1 MSKDKKININH
12 NDRTLLQHPYYD
24 EFLQTMTNMIHWL
37 RWVGVAG
44 SEGILW
50 KLWGFVLLCLLLAV
64 EGEAIWKVVKAL
76 AGWAIDMRG
85 HRSVTARLAGTMFY
99 SASLLCLIQCWRL
112 SCSWKDIS
120 KYWASIEWTLSIQY
134 VPRDKYIRTRMY
146 KTVIFVAALSS
157 VEHLLDIISSFD
169 FNCQLSLCFRTF
181 ILKSHG
187 FLILEHEY
195 SDWIAVF
202 VFITSIIATVLW
214 NLRDLIIILTSM
226 GLSARYK
233 RLNEGVKV
241 VTSKN
246 NKVEIWN
253 KVNND
258 GEYLKVYM
266 WRKIRE
272 AYAKQSML
280 VRKVDNSL
288 GTLILLS
295 AFFNFYFICLQLFLR
310 ITPSSSAVSVNQI
323 YHTVSLSW
331 VCIRTGYTV
340 LAAAE
345 VNKCSTLALP
355 YLYECSAQYYN
366 VEIERLQKQ
375 LSKDYVALTG
385 MGFFYLN
392 RTFVL
397 QMAGA
402 VVTFVLVLI
411 QYDDSETVTPTNS
424 TLIG

>member
-1 MSKDKKININH
+1 MTKDKKIKINQ
-12 NDRTLLQHPYYD
+12 NDSTLLQQPFYD
-24 EFLQTMTNMIHWL
+24 EFLQTMTNMIHWS

-44 SEGILW
+44 SEGVVW
-50 KLWGFVLLCLLLAV
+50 KLWGFLLLCLLLAI
-64 EGEAIWKVVKAL
+64 EGQAIWKVIKAL

-112 SCSWKDIS
+112 SCSWKEIS

-134 VPRDKYIRTRMY
+134 VPRDKTIRTKMY
-146 KTVIFVAALSS
+146 KTVFFVATLSS
-157 VEHLLDIISSFD
+157 VEHLLDMISSFD

-181 ILKSHG
+181 FLKSHG

-195 SDWIAVF
+195 SDWIAVL
-202 VFITSIIATVLW
+202 VFITSIMATILW
-214 NLRDLIIILTSM
+214 NLQDLIIILTSM
-226 GLSARYK
+226 GLSARYQ
-233 RLNEGVKV
+233 RLNEGVKI
-241 VTSKN
+241 VTTKN
-246 NKVEIWN
+246 NKEEKSN
-253 KVNND
+253 KD
-258 GEYLKVYM
+258 REFLKVYM

-272 AYAKQSML
+272 AYVKQSML

-288 GTLILLS
+288 GTLILMS
-295 AFFNFYFICLQLFLR
+295 AFFNFYFICVQLFLG
-310 ITPSSSAVSVNQI
+310 IASSDPAASVNQI
-323 YHTVSLSW
+323 YHAVSLSW

-345 VNKCSTLALP
+345 VNKTSTLALP
-355 YLYECSAQYYN
+355 YLYESSAQYYN

-375 LSKDYVALTG
+375 LSRDYVALTG

-402 VVTFVLVLI
+402 VVTYVLVLI
-411 QYDDSETVTPTNS
+411 QYDDSETVVPTNS
-424 TLIG
+424 TLTT